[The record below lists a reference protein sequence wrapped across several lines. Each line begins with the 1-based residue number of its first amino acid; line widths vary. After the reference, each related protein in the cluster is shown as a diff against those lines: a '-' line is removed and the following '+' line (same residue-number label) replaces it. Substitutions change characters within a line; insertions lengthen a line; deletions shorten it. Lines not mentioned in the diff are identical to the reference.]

1 MNGQVIVWDCTS
13 TDHKITAGKKSR
25 VDAGGDDD
33 NAPVLEEED
42 NEKAQN
48 VVKMK
53 HMSQS
58 SIIAS
63 HKCFVSDLQFIPPTV
78 KVDKK

>member
-1 MNGQVIVWDCTS
+1 MIVWDCTS

-25 VDAGGDDD
+25 ADTGDDD
-33 NAPVLEEED
+33 AAPVLDEED
-42 NEKAQN
+42 NEKAQT

-63 HKCFVSDLQFIPPTV
+63 HKCYVSDL
-78 KVDKK
+78 